1 MPALHASSVGY
12 EGLLLPSSLPFT
24 TKAVREKQSERRAA
38 STALGISPA
47 PRLYVCPL
55 GSPQHLAG
63 GGIGV
68 GHKVKHHRGNSSQPW
83 TLAVILI
90 ATNFFPQFWTLGKHR
105 PMYVVVLC
113 LSRAHCPVMAR
124 HRASCHRAVGSRCCP
139 PPWAELPASPI
150 ALEPSWISPFLH
162 PRHES
167 SCIGSN
173 WGS

>member
-90 ATNFFPQFWTLGKHR
+90 ATNFFPQFWTLDESATEDPGVQEVETVEQELVESEEQ
-105 PMYVVVLC
+105 VVQEEPYNLEY
-113 LSRAHCPVMAR
+113 
-124 HRASCHRAVGSRCCP
+124 
-139 PPWAELPASPI
+139 ELI
-150 ALEPSWISPFLH
+150 
-162 PRHES
+162 
-167 SCIGSN
+167 
-173 WGS
+173 